1 MNLEQ
6 IQEMWEKDSKIDPDN
21 LHDESLK
28 IPQLHSKYY
37 TLYNTI
43 TLLRERAREQYAK
56 VRLERYNY
64 YTGKATAEV
73 YAEEPFPYKVREK
86 DAIQRHLEADDKMNK
101 IDMKIKYYDVML
113 KFLEEIIR
121 AVSNRTYQIK
131 NAIEW
136 NKFQAGYESR
146 LVRYYRRI
154 MKSFKQLQ
162 EILGGVPNDGYFGHP
177 RLKIENPFSPPKEKT
192 KKTNGGKGL
201 TNKLGNRA
209 TEIEDMIKNMR

>member
-43 TLLRERAREQYAK
+43 TLLRERAREQYSK
-56 VRLERYNY
+56 VKLERYNY

-86 DAIQRHLEADDKMNK
+86 DAIQRHLDADDKMNK
-101 IDMKIKYYDVML
+101 IDMKIKYYDIML

-121 AVSNRTYQIK
+121 NISGRTYQIK

-136 NKFQAGYESR
+136 NKFQAGY
-146 LVRYYRRI
+146 
-154 MKSFKQLQ
+154 
-162 EILGGVPNDGYFGHP
+162 N
-177 RLKIENPFSPPKEKT
+177 
-192 KKTNGGKGL
+192 
-201 TNKLGNRA
+201 
-209 TEIEDMIKNMR
+209 

>member
-1 MNLEQ
+1 MNLEK
-6 IQEMWEKDSKIDPDN
+6 IQEMWEKDSHIDPDN

-43 TLLRERAREQYAK
+43 TLLREKARESYAK

-86 DAIQRHLEADDKMNK
+86 DAIQRHLDADDKMNK

-136 NKFQAGYESR
+136 NKFQAG
-146 LVRYYRRI
+146 
-154 MKSFKQLQ
+154 
-162 EILGGVPNDGYFGHP
+162 FG
-177 RLKIENPFSPPKEKT
+177 
-192 KKTNGGKGL
+192 
-201 TNKLGNRA
+201 
-209 TEIEDMIKNMR
+209 

>member
-6 IQEMWEKDSKIDPDN
+6 IQEMWEKDSRIDPDN

-43 TLLRERAREQYAK
+43 TLLRERAREQYDK

-86 DAIQRHLEADDKMNK
+86 DAIQRHLAADDKMNK
-101 IDMKIKYYDVML
+101 VDMKIKYYDIML

-121 AVSNRTYQIK
+121 NISGRTYQIK

-136 NKFQAGYESR
+136 NKFQAGY
-146 LVRYYRRI
+146 
-154 MKSFKQLQ
+154 
-162 EILGGVPNDGYFGHP
+162 N
-177 RLKIENPFSPPKEKT
+177 
-192 KKTNGGKGL
+192 
-201 TNKLGNRA
+201 
-209 TEIEDMIKNMR
+209 

>member
-6 IQEMWEKDSKIDPDN
+6 IQDMWEKDSKIDPDN

-43 TLLRERAREQYAK
+43 TLLRERAKEQYSK

-64 YTGKATAEV
+64 FTGKAPAEV
-73 YAEEPFPYKVREK
+73 YVEEPFPYKVREK
-86 DAIQRHLEADDKMNK
+86 DAIHRHLEADDKMNK
-101 IDMKIKYYDVML
+101 VDMKIKYYDIML

-121 AVSNRTYQIK
+121 NISGRTYQIK

-136 NKFQAGYESR
+136 NKFQAGY
-146 LVRYYRRI
+146 
-154 MKSFKQLQ
+154 
-162 EILGGVPNDGYFGHP
+162 N
-177 RLKIENPFSPPKEKT
+177 
-192 KKTNGGKGL
+192 
-201 TNKLGNRA
+201 
-209 TEIEDMIKNMR
+209 

>member
-1 MNLEQ
+1 MDLEK
-6 IQEMWEKDSKIDPDN
+6 IQEMWEKDSHIDPDN

-43 TLLRERAREQYAK
+43 TLLRERARESYAK

-64 YTGKATAEV
+64 YTGKASAETYV
-73 YAEEPFPYKVREK
+73 EEPFPYKVREK
-86 DAIQRHLEADDKMNK
+86 DAIQRHLDADDKMNK

-136 NKFQAGYESR
+136 NKFQAG
-146 LVRYYRRI
+146 
-154 MKSFKQLQ
+154 
-162 EILGGVPNDGYFGHP
+162 FG
-177 RLKIENPFSPPKEKT
+177 
-192 KKTNGGKGL
+192 
-201 TNKLGNRA
+201 
-209 TEIEDMIKNMR
+209 

>member
-43 TLLRERAREQYAK
+43 TLMREKARTQYSK

-64 YTGKATAEV
+64 YTGKAPAEA
-73 YAEEPFPYKVREK
+73 YIEEPFPYKVREK
-86 DAIQRHLEADDKMNK
+86 DAIQRHLDADDRMNK
-101 IDMKIKYYDVML
+101 VDMKIKYYDIML
-113 KFLEEIIR
+113 KFLEEVIR

-136 NKFQAGYESR
+136 NKFQAGY
-146 LVRYYRRI
+146 
-154 MKSFKQLQ
+154 
-162 EILGGVPNDGYFGHP
+162 N
-177 RLKIENPFSPPKEKT
+177 
-192 KKTNGGKGL
+192 
-201 TNKLGNRA
+201 
-209 TEIEDMIKNMR
+209 

>member
-1 MNLEQ
+1 MDLEK
-6 IQEMWEKDSKIDPDN
+6 IQAMWEKDSHIDPDN

-43 TLLRERAREQYAK
+43 TLLREKAREQYSK

-121 AVSNRTYQIK
+121 AISNRTYQIK

-136 NKFQAGYESR
+136 NKFQAGY
-146 LVRYYRRI
+146 
-154 MKSFKQLQ
+154 
-162 EILGGVPNDGYFGHP
+162 N
-177 RLKIENPFSPPKEKT
+177 
-192 KKTNGGKGL
+192 
-201 TNKLGNRA
+201 
-209 TEIEDMIKNMR
+209 

>member
-43 TLLRERAREQYAK
+43 TLLRERAREQYSK
-56 VRLERYNY
+56 VKLERYNY

-101 IDMKIKYYDVML
+101 VDMKIKYYDIML
-113 KFLEEIIR
+113 KFLEEVIR

-136 NKFQAGYESR
+136 NKFQAGY
-146 LVRYYRRI
+146 
-154 MKSFKQLQ
+154 
-162 EILGGVPNDGYFGHP
+162 N
-177 RLKIENPFSPPKEKT
+177 
-192 KKTNGGKGL
+192 
-201 TNKLGNRA
+201 
-209 TEIEDMIKNMR
+209 

>member
-1 MNLEQ
+1 MDLEK
-6 IQEMWEKDSKIDPDN
+6 IQAMWEKDSYIDPDN

-43 TLLRERAREQYAK
+43 TLLREKARESYSK

-64 YTGKATAEV
+64 YTGKAPAETYV
-73 YAEEPFPYKVREK
+73 EEPFPYKVREK

-121 AVSNRTYQIK
+121 NISGRTYQIK

-136 NKFQAGYESR
+136 NKFQAGY
-146 LVRYYRRI
+146 
-154 MKSFKQLQ
+154 
-162 EILGGVPNDGYFGHP
+162 N
-177 RLKIENPFSPPKEKT
+177 
-192 KKTNGGKGL
+192 
-201 TNKLGNRA
+201 
-209 TEIEDMIKNMR
+209 

>member
-43 TLLRERAREQYAK
+43 TLLRERAREQYDK

-101 IDMKIKYYDVML
+101 VDMKIKYYDIML
-113 KFLEEIIR
+113 KFLEEVIR

-136 NKFQAGYESR
+136 NKFQAGY
-146 LVRYYRRI
+146 
-154 MKSFKQLQ
+154 
-162 EILGGVPNDGYFGHP
+162 N
-177 RLKIENPFSPPKEKT
+177 
-192 KKTNGGKGL
+192 
-201 TNKLGNRA
+201 
-209 TEIEDMIKNMR
+209 

>member
-1 MNLEQ
+1 MDLEK
-6 IQEMWEKDSKIDPDN
+6 IQAMWEKDSHIDPDN

-43 TLLRERAREQYAK
+43 TLLRERAREQYNK

-136 NKFQAGYESR
+136 NKFQAG
-146 LVRYYRRI
+146 
-154 MKSFKQLQ
+154 
-162 EILGGVPNDGYFGHP
+162 FG
-177 RLKIENPFSPPKEKT
+177 
-192 KKTNGGKGL
+192 
-201 TNKLGNRA
+201 
-209 TEIEDMIKNMR
+209 

>member
-1 MNLEQ
+1 MDLEK
-6 IQEMWEKDSKIDPDN
+6 IQAMWEKDSHIDPDN

-43 TLLRERAREQYAK
+43 TLLREKAREQYSK

-101 IDMKIKYYDVML
+101 IDMKIKYYDTML

-121 AVSNRTYQIK
+121 NISGRTYQIK

-136 NKFQAGYESR
+136 NKFQAG
-146 LVRYYRRI
+146 
-154 MKSFKQLQ
+154 F
-162 EILGGVPNDGYFGHP
+162 N
-177 RLKIENPFSPPKEKT
+177 
-192 KKTNGGKGL
+192 
-201 TNKLGNRA
+201 
-209 TEIEDMIKNMR
+209 